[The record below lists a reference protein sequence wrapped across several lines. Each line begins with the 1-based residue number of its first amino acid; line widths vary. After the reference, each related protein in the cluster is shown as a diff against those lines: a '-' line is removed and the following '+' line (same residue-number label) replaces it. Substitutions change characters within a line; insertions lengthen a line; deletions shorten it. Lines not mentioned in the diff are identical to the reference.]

1 MLQFEDFQKL
11 DRQNQIE
18 KKIIIFGA
26 GTIGRITQLA
36 LKKNNIE
43 IDYFCDSDKR
53 KQEYKLGNKLV
64 LSSGIKCSKTAE
76 NIITSNFPIS
86 LGRSFG
92 LGESINFIF
101 SDL

>member
-43 IDYFCDSDKR
+43 IKFLDFD
-53 KQEYKLGNKLV
+53 
-64 LSSGIKCSKTAE
+64 
-76 NIITSNFPIS
+76 
-86 LGRSFG
+86 
-92 LGESINFIF
+92 
-101 SDL
+101 